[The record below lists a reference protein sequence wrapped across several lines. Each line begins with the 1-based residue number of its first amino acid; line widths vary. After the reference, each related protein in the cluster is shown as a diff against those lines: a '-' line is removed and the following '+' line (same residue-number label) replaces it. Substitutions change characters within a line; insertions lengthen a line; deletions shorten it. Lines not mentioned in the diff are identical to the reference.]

1 MIVGN
6 TQFGEGAQHAFRRL
20 TAQLSRFDFEIA
32 RQHRTDGRHGHFQ
45 ALTAVWRTADD
56 IQQTVTAHIDF
67 CYAQFVSVRVLTAFN
82 HFTHDHAGE
91 GARNRLYTVNFQTRH
106 GDLVG
111 KRVAVQRGVHP
122 FA

>member
-6 TQFGEGAQHAFRRL
+6 AQLREGAQHAFRRL

-32 RQHRTDGRHGHFQ
+32 RQYRADGRHGYPQ
-45 ALTAVWRTADD
+45 ALSAVWRTADD

-67 CYAQFVSVRVLTAFN
+67 CYAQFVGVRVLTTLN
-82 HFTHDHAGE
+82 HFTYHDAGK
-91 GARNRLYTVNFQTRH
+91 GARNRIHAINFQTRH
-106 GDLVG
+106 GDLVR
-111 KRVAVQRGVHP
+111 KRVAVQRGINP